1 MAELS
6 SLESL
11 QALYTDLLALSESRL
26 SSIERLGAQLDAHI
40 KDFKNLLDK
49 KPRSEQS
56 RQSLATGKL
65 EIAGD
70 QYTIN
75 DDFQQGALQVAHE
88 LNLDELDAAHIF
100 LEVQDE
106 SDSSGR
112 SGLTNS
118 IVRFHQR
125 RKTVLDCLQFLLQ
138 LSTDEEQD
146 EALRADFQAL
156 VAQIVQPDHGAA
168 RYAQRCLSSM
178 NDIKAGLQLVA
189 ESLNRVSLMGQAQ
202 QAEAMEI
209 IEYQRISLVK
219 QHESLGII
227 MVYLVKENH
236 AVEIDFELVR
246 NTLRKA
252 DKYDSLLL
260 HYFPAVSAFISRLAG
275 AEGGRDLADARAL
288 NKKIFEDIDEKN
300 VWVLPYV
307 HAGFRVLWLAEYSSW
322 YTEHSD
328 GSIPDNQLED
338 EAMERSKQFSV
349 ALKDGAFDFILSISA
364 DIKVAEWHDPAR
376 HGLRQWLQRKAPIIS
391 PDAVPFSQ
399 VFQELEM
406 EQLEGFIEAF
416 ITNLPDVLRKLRV
429 DEDEQ
434 RQLSK
439 EHDHDLDLEKFIVI
453 ISYAFEG
460 RPKAAYDGFWD
471 VPDGALLGFVH
482 WASKRASTPLV
493 SAFCEMLQAIAEN
506 EECATA
512 AHQFLLD
519 DGTQSS
525 GKLKRTHSLT
535 WNQIFKELTFFSS
548 KIRDRP
554 ALPQPQTFRNGKP
567 NFDLAETEPESA
579 MMLECYLRL
588 ITRLCSESEAARTFL
603 AQHPT
608 FHIADLL
615 FQLASSAIQ
624 PRLRACAFTT
634 LRSLLSHKTREA
646 GEHIWAALDV
656 WISGGYFSGATA
668 PKTPAAMPPSA
679 HSMSAILKGLSSGF
693 EEPYAFV
700 QLLHALV
707 MPYHDESGLHD
718 ELPFPESLGISTR
731 KPGIDPY
738 IDFALESIFADRASE
753 LNDIIH
759 TRLLRLSCLDFIAT
773 CLDTFNE
780 DLVIFASQ
788 SNISVDVAIEASSL
802 QNYVLLHPFSRVME
816 WMFNAKVMA
825 AIFASVHQDEADVAS
840 AAPDSPLILC
850 LLRGIRVIT
859 SILNLQ
865 PTFLN
870 IIRPLI
876 KFQQNYRRAPVPNAA
891 FACFEDG
898 ILNNLSI
905 ISDLGRY
912 CGTGH
917 ADVVI
922 ASLELLEK
930 LSASPKLSYPPSA
943 GLGRGSD
950 RNKALAALDNDAE
963 TISKI
968 LLQEMEADIDVN
980 QGPESSAYIIKVH
993 ILDFLIACL
1002 RAGSGQPTIAHLLLG
1017 FQCGL
1022 AGISVDANGPFSRGV
1037 SLFHTI
1043 LSLVLQLPTGDD
1055 IGLSLWLVSLK
1066 LKAMHVLRELW
1077 ISPISSKLIMS
1088 EMQANDAFFIMFIKE
1103 EVIQPEIL
1111 WDGLAIS
1118 DPAFSLNTSVT
1129 CLTEYLGRRAL
1140 VLQYMS
1146 AELHQIV
1153 RNYSPSR
1160 KQRMFETLLGS
1171 TILDNG
1177 QRIDHA
1183 TIFDLFDFMDPEFHR
1198 NPDVPNV
1205 PWFSEI
1211 DLHAC
1216 LENTDNAA
1224 SSPFDLSKI
1233 EEILVL
1239 RKAELTKTKRLE
1251 NSEDISLVNSQAQ
1264 QLLEFYAQDNQIT
1277 NLGIARLAVLKA
1289 WVRLNLVMIACGE
1302 FDGPTKISFVLR
1314 ALQVIMPRLED
1325 NTEAVDEALQLA
1337 RLAKA
1342 LISNLDFNSEA
1353 FKKGDTGALVSDR
1366 LFHLFQ
1372 LSIRAISTLGSRVSL
1387 KEHYYSICYRYLSSM
1402 ADLTGI
1408 AGLPRR
1414 HSVQTIKS
1422 AGERFIDCVCDD
1434 AHGGEGTCRITA
1446 LLVLGAL
1453 VNLGKQEN
1461 SKYIIESLIRLNF
1474 ISILVESIQS
1484 VSAELQVT
1492 SIEDVDMYLS
1502 YCHARLALLLSLS
1515 HTRLGASAVLNA
1527 GLFHIV
1533 KASGLFAIDPDLGVD
1548 IGGPGAV
1555 DKHYKLLAAVVR
1567 LLCTNILSRGSQN
1580 QQTMEL
1586 GRRFISENRPSI
1598 LAVLKKSAGLGAGAG
1613 ASDQS
1618 IDDLAEMYVLLISV
1632 AEFIDFEDKTI
1643 QKQQA
1648 TKKIFMT
1655 FT

>member
-1 MAELS
+1 MAEVS

-11 QALYTDLLALSESRL
+11 QDLYTDLLALSESRL
-26 SSIERLGAQLDAHI
+26 SSIERLGAELDAHI
-40 KDFKNLLDK
+40 KDFRNLLDK
-49 KPRSEQS
+49 KPRNEQS
-56 RQSLATGKL
+56 RLSLAEGKL
-65 EIAGD
+65 DIAGD
-70 QYTIN
+70 QYMIN
-75 DDFQQGALQVAHE
+75 DDFQQGVLQLSSE
-88 LNLDELDAAHIF
+88 LNLDELDAAQIF

-118 IVRFHQR
+118 I
-125 RKTVLDCLQFLLQ
+125 LLLQ
-138 LSTDEEQD
+138 LSTDEELN
-146 EALRADFQAL
+146 EALRGDFQSL
-156 VAQIVQPDHGAA
+156 VAQIIQPDHGAA

-178 NDIKAGLQLVA
+178 DDIKKSLQLVVDG
-189 ESLNRVSLMGQAQ
+189 LNRLPLMGPAQ

-209 IEYQRISLVK
+209 VEYQRVSLVK

-227 MVYLVKENH
+227 MVYLVKENL
-236 AVEIDFELVR
+236 AVGVDFERVQ

-260 HYFPAVSAFISRLAG
+260 HYFPAVSAFFSRLGGAG
-275 AEGGRDLADARAL
+275 GGRELADARAL
-288 NKKIFEDIDEKN
+288 NDKIFERIDEKN
-300 VWVLPYV
+300 AWALPYV
-307 HAGFRVLWLAEYSSW
+307 HAAFRALWLAEYSSW

-328 GSIPDNQLED
+328 GSIPNNQLED
-338 EAMERSKQFSV
+338 EAIQRSKQFSD

-364 DIKVAEWHDPAR
+364 DVKAAEWHDPAR

-391 PDAVPFSQ
+391 ADSIPFSQ
-399 VFQELEM
+399 VFQELQM

-439 EHDHDLDLEKFIVI
+439 EHEHDLDLEKFIVI

-506 EECATA
+506 EDCATA

-525 GKLKRTHSLT
+525 GKMKRTHSLT

-567 NFDLAETEPESA
+567 NIDLAETEPESA

-588 ITRLCSESEAARTFL
+588 ITRLCSESEAARAFL

-608 FHIADLL
+608 FHIVDLL

-646 GEHIWAALDV
+646 GEYIWAALDV
-656 WISGGYFSGATA
+656 WISGGYSSGVTA
-668 PKTPAAMPPSA
+668 PKASIAIPTSVI
-679 HSMSAILKGLSSGF
+679 SMGAILKGISSGF
-693 EEPYAFV
+693 EEPNAFV

-707 MPYHDESGLHD
+707 MPYHDETGLHD
-718 ELPFPESLGISTR
+718 ELPFPETLGISTR
-731 KPGIDPY
+731 QPGIDPY
-738 IDFALESIFADRASE
+738 IDFALGYVFAERVSE
-753 LNDIIH
+753 LNDIAH
-759 TRLLRLSCLDFIAT
+759 VRLLHLSCLDLIAT

-788 SNISVDVAIEASSL
+788 SNISVDVAIQASSL

-825 AIFASVHQDEADVAS
+825 AVFASVHHDAADVAS

-859 SILNLQ
+859 SIIDLQ
-865 PTFLN
+865 PTYLD

-876 KFQQNYRRAPVPNAA
+876 KTLPNYRRAPVPNAA
-891 FACFEDG
+891 FTSFEDG

-917 ADVVI
+917 VEVVI
-922 ASLELLEK
+922 ASLKLLEK

-950 RNKALAALDNDAE
+950 RNKALAALEDDAV

-968 LLQEMEADIDVN
+968 LLQEMEADFDVN
-980 QGPESSAYIIKVH
+980 QGPQSSAYITKVH

-1022 AGISVDANGPFSRGV
+1022 AGVSVDANGSFSRGV

-1043 LSLVLQLPTGDD
+1043 LGLVLQLPTGDD
-1055 IGLSLWLVSLK
+1055 TGVALWLVSLK

-1077 ISPISSKLIMS
+1077 SSPMSSKLVMS
-1088 EMQANDAFFIMFIKE
+1088 EMQANDAFFIMFVKE
-1103 EVIQPEIL
+1103 EVIQPEIF
-1111 WDGLAIS
+1111 WDGLAVS
-1118 DPAFSLNTSVT
+1118 DPTFSLNTSAT
-1129 CLTEYLGRRAL
+1129 CLAEYLSRRAL
-1140 VLQYMS
+1140 VLQYLS

-1153 RNYSPSR
+1153 RNHSPLR
-1160 KQRMFETLLGS
+1160 KQRMLETLLGS
-1171 TILDNG
+1171 TTLDDG
-1177 QRIDHA
+1177 QKIDHA
-1183 TIFDLFDFMDPEFHR
+1183 TIFDLFDFMGSEFHC
-1198 NPDVPNV
+1198 NLSVPNV

-1211 DLHAC
+1211 DLRAC
-1216 LENTDNAA
+1216 LDDAENPA
-1224 SSPFDLSKI
+1224 SSSFDLSKI

-1239 RKAELTKTKRLE
+1239 RRAELTKTNRLE
-1251 NSEDISLVNSQAQ
+1251 KSQDVALVNSQAQ
-1264 QLLEFYAQDNQIT
+1264 QLLEFYTQDNQIT

-1289 WVRLNLVMIACGE
+1289 WVQLTLVMIACGE

-1314 ALQVIMPRLED
+1314 ALQVIMPRLEG
-1325 NTEAVDEALQLA
+1325 NTVVVDEDLQLA

-1342 LISNLDFNSEA
+1342 LIFNLDFTSEA
-1353 FKKGDTGALVSDR
+1353 FQKGGTGALVSDR

-1372 LSIRAISTLGSRVSL
+1372 VSLRAISTLGSKVSL
-1387 KEHYYSICYRYLSSM
+1387 KEHYYSICHRYLSGM

-1408 AGLPRR
+1408 SGLPRR

-1422 AGERFIDCVCDD
+1422 AGDRFIDCVCDD
-1434 AHGGEGTCRITA
+1434 AHGGEGAYRITA
-1446 LLVLGAL
+1446 LLVLCAL
-1453 VNLGKQEN
+1453 VKLGKQEN
-1461 SKYIIESLIRLNF
+1461 SKYIIESLSRLNF

-1484 VSAELQVT
+1484 MSAELQVT
-1492 SIEDVDMYLS
+1492 AVEDVDMYLS

-1515 HTRLGASAVLNA
+1515 QSRLGASAVLSA
-1527 GLFHIV
+1527 GLFNSV
-1533 KASGLFAIDPDLGVD
+1533 RASGLFAIDPDLGVD
-1548 IGGPGAV
+1548 IDGPGAV
-1555 DKHYKLLAAVVR
+1555 NKHYNLLAAV
-1567 LLCTNILSRGSQN
+1567 TI
-1580 QQTMEL
+1580 EL
-1586 GRRFISENRPSI
+1586 GRRFLSENRLSI
-1598 LAVLKKSAGLGAGAG
+1598 LAALKKYAGLGAGAG
-1613 ASDQS
+1613 ASDQG
-1618 IDDLAEMYVLLISV
+1618 IDDLAETYMLLISV
-1632 AEFIDFEDKTI
+1632 ADFIDFEDNTI
-1643 QKQQA
+1643 QKQQ
-1648 TKKIFMT
+1648 TRKKVFVT

>member
-1 MAELS
+1 MAEVS

-11 QALYTDLLALSESRL
+11 QDLYTDLLALSESRL
-26 SSIERLGAQLDAHI
+26 SSIERLGAELDAHI
-40 KDFKNLLDK
+40 KDFRNLLDK
-49 KPRSEQS
+49 KPRNEQS
-56 RQSLATGKL
+56 RLSLAEGKL
-65 EIAGD
+65 DIAGD
-70 QYTIN
+70 QYMIN
-75 DDFQQGALQVAHE
+75 DDFQQGVLQLSSE
-88 LNLDELDAAHIF
+88 LNLDELDAAQIF

-125 RKTVLDCLQFLLQ
+125 RKTVLDCLQLLLQ
-138 LSTDEEQD
+138 LSTDEELN
-146 EALRADFQAL
+146 EALRGDFQSL
-156 VAQIVQPDHGAA
+156 VAQIIQPDHGAA

-178 NDIKAGLQLVA
+178 DDIKKSLQLVVDG
-189 ESLNRVSLMGQAQ
+189 LNRLPLMGPAQ

-209 IEYQRISLVK
+209 VEYQRVSLVK

-227 MVYLVKENH
+227 MVYLVKENL
-236 AVEIDFELVR
+236 AVGVDFERVQ

-260 HYFPAVSAFISRLAG
+260 HYFPAVSAFFSRLGGAG
-275 AEGGRDLADARAL
+275 GGRELADARAL
-288 NKKIFEDIDEKN
+288 NDKIFERIDEKN
-300 VWVLPYV
+300 AWALPYV
-307 HAGFRVLWLAEYSSW
+307 HAAFRALWLAEYSSW

-328 GSIPDNQLED
+328 GSIPNNQLED
-338 EAMERSKQFSV
+338 EAIQRSKQFSD

-364 DIKVAEWHDPAR
+364 DVKAAEWHDPAR

-391 PDAVPFSQ
+391 ADSIPFSQ
-399 VFQELEM
+399 VFQELQM

-439 EHDHDLDLEKFIVI
+439 EHEHDLDLEKFIVI

-506 EECATA
+506 EDCATA

-525 GKLKRTHSLT
+525 GKMKRTHSLT

-567 NFDLAETEPESA
+567 NIDLAETEPESA
-579 MMLECYLRL
+579 MMLE
-588 ITRLCSESEAARTFL
+588 
-603 AQHPT
+603 
-608 FHIADLL
+608 
-615 FQLASSAIQ
+615 
-624 PRLRACAFTT
+624 
-634 LRSLLSHKTREA
+634 
-646 GEHIWAALDV
+646 W
-656 WISGGYFSGATA
+656 
-668 PKTPAAMPPSA
+668 
-679 HSMSAILKGLSSGF
+679 F
-693 EEPYAFV
+693 EEPNAFV

-707 MPYHDESGLHD
+707 MPYHDETGLHD
-718 ELPFPESLGISTR
+718 ELPFPETLGISTR
-731 KPGIDPY
+731 QPGIDPY
-738 IDFALESIFADRASE
+738 IDFALGYVFAERVSE
-753 LNDIIH
+753 LNDIAH
-759 TRLLRLSCLDFIAT
+759 VRLLHLSCLDLIAT

-788 SNISVDVAIEASSL
+788 SNISVDVAIQASSL

-825 AIFASVHQDEADVAS
+825 AVFASVHHDAADVAS

-859 SILNLQ
+859 SIIDLQ
-865 PTFLN
+865 PTYLD

-876 KFQQNYRRAPVPNAA
+876 KTLPNYRRAPVPNAA
-891 FACFEDG
+891 FTSFEDG

-917 ADVVI
+917 VEVVI
-922 ASLELLEK
+922 ASLKLLEK

-950 RNKALAALDNDAE
+950 RNKALAALEDDAV

-968 LLQEMEADIDVN
+968 LLQEMEADFDVN
-980 QGPESSAYIIKVH
+980 QGPQSSAYITKVH

-1022 AGISVDANGPFSRGV
+1022 AGVSVDANGSFSRGV

-1043 LSLVLQLPTGDD
+1043 LGLVLQLPTGDD
-1055 IGLSLWLVSLK
+1055 TGVALWLVSLK

-1077 ISPISSKLIMS
+1077 SSPMSSKLVMS
-1088 EMQANDAFFIMFIKE
+1088 EMQANDAFFIMFVKE
-1103 EVIQPEIL
+1103 EVIQPEIF
-1111 WDGLAIS
+1111 WDGLAVS
-1118 DPAFSLNTSVT
+1118 DPTFSLNTSAT
-1129 CLTEYLGRRAL
+1129 CLAEYLSRRAL
-1140 VLQYMS
+1140 VLQYLS

-1153 RNYSPSR
+1153 RNHSPLR
-1160 KQRMFETLLGS
+1160 KQRMLETLLGS
-1171 TILDNG
+1171 TTLDDG
-1177 QRIDHA
+1177 QKIDHA
-1183 TIFDLFDFMDPEFHR
+1183 TIFDLFDFMGSEFHC
-1198 NPDVPNV
+1198 NLSVPNV

-1211 DLHAC
+1211 DLRAC
-1216 LENTDNAA
+1216 LDDAENPA
-1224 SSPFDLSKI
+1224 SSSFDLSKI

-1239 RKAELTKTKRLE
+1239 RRAELTKTNRLE
-1251 NSEDISLVNSQAQ
+1251 KSQDVALVNSQAQ
-1264 QLLEFYAQDNQIT
+1264 QLLEFYTQDNQIT

-1289 WVRLNLVMIACGE
+1289 WVQLTLVMIACGE

-1314 ALQVIMPRLED
+1314 ALQVIMPRLEG
-1325 NTEAVDEALQLA
+1325 NTVVVDEDLQLA

-1342 LISNLDFNSEA
+1342 LIFNLDFTSEA
-1353 FKKGDTGALVSDR
+1353 FQKGGTGALVSDR

-1372 LSIRAISTLGSRVSL
+1372 VSLRAISTLGSKVSL
-1387 KEHYYSICYRYLSSM
+1387 KEHYYSICHRYLSGM

-1408 AGLPRR
+1408 SGLPRR

-1422 AGERFIDCVCDD
+1422 AGDRFIDCVCDD
-1434 AHGGEGTCRITA
+1434 AHGGEGAYRITA
-1446 LLVLGAL
+1446 LLVLCAL
-1453 VNLGKQEN
+1453 VKLGKQEN
-1461 SKYIIESLIRLNF
+1461 SKYIIESLSRLNF

-1484 VSAELQVT
+1484 MSAELQVT
-1492 SIEDVDMYLS
+1492 AVEDVDMYLS

-1515 HTRLGASAVLNA
+1515 QSRLGASAVLSA
-1527 GLFHIV
+1527 GLFNSV
-1533 KASGLFAIDPDLGVD
+1533 RASGLFAIDPDLGVD
-1548 IGGPGAV
+1548 IDGPGAV
-1555 DKHYKLLAAVVR
+1555 NKHYNLLAAVVR
-1567 LLCTNILSRGSQN
+1567 ILCTNILSRGSQN
-1580 QQTMEL
+1580 QQTIEL
-1586 GRRFISENRPSI
+1586 GRRFLSENRLSI
-1598 LAVLKKSAGLGAGAG
+1598 LAALKKYAGLGAGAG
-1613 ASDQS
+1613 ASDQG
-1618 IDDLAEMYVLLISV
+1618 IDDLAETYMLLISV
-1632 AEFIDFEDKTI
+1632 ADFIDFEDNTI
-1643 QKQQA
+1643 QKQQ
-1648 TKKIFMT
+1648 TRKKVFVT